1 MTSSTSNDLS
11 ATGPDLRVGI
21 VGCGYWGEKHAR
33 VFASHPLVQHVIAI
47 DGREPIR
54 MRVKE
59 ANPSIS
65 TASTLDSV
73 IDELDAV
80 VIATPPE
87 THFELAAAA
96 LSAGKHALVEKPM
109 TTSSAQ
115 AYGLIDL
122 AERNGATLA
131 AGHTF
136 AHNASARKLADL
148 ASSGAL
154 GKLHH
159 IDAARL
165 NLGLYRR
172 DVNVIWDLAAHDI
185 SITHMIVGRRP
196 DSVSAWGM
204 THTDD
209 FGVDVASI
217 RLSYEA
223 ENVDSVIRVSWLDP
237 MKVRRTTVVG
247 ADKMAIYNDMRGDE
261 QVKIMDRGRERTA
274 GAGSDT
280 TDLSYRY
287 GDVEAP
293 FINLRE
299 PLREQADDFIEA
311 CLLGTT
317 PVADGHAG
325 LDVVSVLEA
334 SDMSLANNGLPVP
347 LAELT
352 RPALAASA

>member
-1 MTSSTSNDLS
+1 MTSISTDV
-11 ATGPDLRVGI
+11 TDTTPDLRVGV

-33 VFASHPLVQHVIAI
+33 VFASHPLVKDVIAI

-54 MRVKE
+54 ARVQE

-65 TASTLDSV
+65 TAASLDSV

-122 AERNGATLA
+122 AERNGAALA

-148 ASSGAL
+148 ATSGEL
-154 GKLHH
+154 GSLHH

-165 NLGLYRR
+165 NLGLYRK

-196 DSVSAWGM
+196 DRVSAWGM

-217 RLSYEA
+217 RLSYDA
-223 ENVDSVIRVSWLDP
+223 ENIDSVIRVSWLDP

-247 ADKMAIYNDMRGDE
+247 SDKMAVYNDTRGDE
-261 QVKIMDRGRERTA
+261 QVKIMDRGRERSA
-274 GAGSDT
+274 GAGSNT
-280 TDLSYRY
+280 VDLSYRY
-287 GDVEAP
+287 GDIASP
-293 FINLRE
+293 FIDLRE
-299 PLREQADDFIEA
+299 PLRSQADDFVEA

-317 PVADGHAG
+317 PVADGYDG

-334 SDMSLANNGLPVP
+334 TDLSLANDGLPVALDD
-347 LAELT
+347 LA